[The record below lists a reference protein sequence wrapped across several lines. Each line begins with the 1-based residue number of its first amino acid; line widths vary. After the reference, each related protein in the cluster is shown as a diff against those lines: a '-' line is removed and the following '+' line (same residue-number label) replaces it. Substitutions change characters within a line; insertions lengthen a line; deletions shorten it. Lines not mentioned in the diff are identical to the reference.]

1 MKEAKIGCL
10 LIFYYFFIEVELT
23 YNIILVLSSMYSIH
37 SSTFNPHK
45 SMMEVLSFS
54 PQRKK
59 FSPIGLKCLAQSL
72 MSESGAERGPHPLQ
86 TVPSWLFPPSPL
98 EFGRRT
104 EEQECV
110 EEGMACSGN
119 SPQRAQCGRA
129 GALAGHWAGAVGG
142 GWSAEGQVPCPP
154 EPQ

>member
-23 YNIILVLSSMYSIH
+23 YNIILVLRSMCCIH
-37 SSTFNPHK
+37 SSTFNLHK
-45 SMMEVLSFS
+45 SMVEVLPFS
-54 PQRKK
+54 PQRRK
-59 FSPIGLKCLAQSL
+59 FSPGGLKCLAQSL

-104 EEQECV
+104 EEQECM
-110 EEGMACSGN
+110 EEGMTYSGN
-119 SPQRAQCGRA
+119 SPQQAQCGHT
-129 GALAGHWAGAVGG
+129 GALGGHWAGAVGG
-142 GWSAEGQVPCPP
+142 GRSAEGQAPCPP
-154 EPQ
+154 EPR